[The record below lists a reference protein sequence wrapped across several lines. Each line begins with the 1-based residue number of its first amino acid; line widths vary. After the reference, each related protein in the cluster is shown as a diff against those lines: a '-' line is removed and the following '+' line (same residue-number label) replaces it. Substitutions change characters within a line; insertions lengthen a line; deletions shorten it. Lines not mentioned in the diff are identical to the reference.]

1 MRGVCARVRSHARNE
16 SNSRRFSPRKL
27 ASKSTTETGWPRL
40 VRESIERGRKT
51 GKIRSYNAP
60 LPPLRTGCSQ
70 RGLLFLT
77 SSRHLA
83 VAGSCHP
90 LDVTWTSVHAF
101 PANCRESTPME
112 TSGND
117 SRRNEPIDRRGFEQG
132 GYVSIFN
139 EDWKGFGWSIG
150 DRTGQG

>member
-1 MRGVCARVRSHARNE
+1 MCARVRSHARNE

-51 GKIRSYNAP
+51 GKIRSYNAT
-60 LPPLRTGCSQ
+60 LPPAPLRTGCSQ

-83 VAGSCHP
+83 VAGSTHGPMSPTRCHVDECTRVSSE
-90 LDVTWTSVHAF
+90 LSRINDY
-101 PANCRESTPME
+101 
-112 TSGND
+112 GNE
-117 SRRNEPIDRRGFEQG
+117 RKR
-132 GYVSIFN
+132 
-139 EDWKGFGWSIG
+139 
-150 DRTGQG
+150 